1 MRENNKFLNL
11 AALTLIAANIFV
23 WNAILFGGNAEN
35 LELWF
40 LDVGQGDSELVN
52 LPGGAQILID
62 GGPSN
67 GKVLNE
73 LARAMKPTDRYLDIL
88 VVSHPQLDHFAG
100 LIDVL
105 KNYQVGAVIDNGR
118 KGTAKA
124 YADFEKALAESG
136 ARHIILAEGDAIK
149 YGEARFDIL
158 SPNRTNLASEELND
172 TTLVMLLEDR
182 GLRALYTGDIG
193 QNIED
198 ELIRRHDLFTDV
210 LKVGHHGSRFSSS
223 PEWLRAVRPKIS
235 VIEVGAQ
242 NTYGHPTKQALGNLA
257 DVGAQIFR
265 TDRDGTIKMIFDG
278 ERLKVYNQN
287 QF

>member
-1 MRENNKFLNL
+1 MFQNNKFFNI
-11 AALTLIAANIFV
+11 AIPILIAANIFA
-23 WNAILFGGNAEN
+23 WNAILFGGNTEN

-52 LPGGAQILID
+52 LPGDVQILID
-62 GGPSN
+62 GGPPN

-73 LARAMKPTDRYLDIL
+73 LAKAMKPMDRYIDIL

-105 KNYQVGAVIDNGR
+105 KNYQVGVVIDNGR

-124 YADFEKALAESG
+124 YADFKKALAESG
-136 ARHIILAEGDAIK
+136 ARHIILAEGDSIK
-149 YGEARFDIL
+149 YGKTRFDIL
-158 SPNRTNLASEELND
+158 SPNKTNLASKELND
-172 TTLVMLLEDR
+172 TTLVMLLQDR

-198 ELIRRHDLFTDV
+198 ELIRRYNLSADI

-223 PEWLRAVRPKIS
+223 PEWLQVVRPKIS
-235 VIEVGAQ
+235 VIEVGAR
-242 NTYGHPTKQALGNLA
+242 NTYGHPTPAALTNLA
-257 DVGAQIFR
+257 DIGSQIFR
-265 TDRDGTIKMIFDG
+265 TDQDGTVKMIFDG
-278 ERLKVYNQN
+278 RSLIVYK
-287 QF
+287 